1 MNEKLKGLL
10 DRIVEFWKG
19 LTVKQRMLIISSAV
33 VVVITLIIL
42 STVLSRPDMVE
53 LIACENTKQAAEVV
67 DLLEGEDIIFD
78 SSDDGLVIRVEKK
91 KLSDAIWLLGSNNLQ
106 YAGYTI
112 DNVTEGMTATESDK
126 QKRYVVYMKGQ
137 LESLLENLEPV
148 KKAVVQLTIPEDDGT
163 LIAEKKEAYVGVT
176 LTLVEPIDADVAQ
189 SIARNVAADIGNES
203 TKNIHIMDNQGN
215 TLFDGTDESSISGSA
230 SSQLSA
236 KTKAEAQLNENVKRI
251 ILGTNIYDD
260 ATVVSNLEL
269 DFSQGTE
276 VTTEYSA
283 PDGQSQGLLDSEDY
297 YNSSAT
303 NGVAGVPGT
312 DSNNDDTYVLDTNG
326 YSSSDVEQYS
336 RDYALN
342 STISEIV
349 KSVGSVNYEN
359 SSLAITTTEYV
370 FYYEERLEEQGQLDN
385 ISFEEFQEQNS
396 ERVRVDVE
404 PEHVALVSRATGIAE
419 ENIQIVSYQVPYFVP
434 KETST
439 SVIMNNIIQ
448 IILLVLI
455 SALLLFVV
463 IKGTRPVVVEETE
476 PELSVE
482 ALLKTTKENQ
492 LEDIIESDGRS
503 EVRKMIDKFVDENP
517 EAVSALLRSWL
528 NQDWEE

>member
-1 MNEKLKGLL
+1 MNERLKGLL

-42 STVLSRPDMVE
+42 GTVLSRPDMVE
-53 LIACENTKQAAEVV
+53 LITCENTKQAAEVV
-67 DLLEGEDIIFD
+67 DLLEGEDINFD

-106 YAGYTI
+106 YTGYTI

-148 KKAVVQLTIPEDDGT
+148 KNAVVQLTIPEDDGT
-163 LIAEKKEAYVGVT
+163 LIAEKQEASAGVT

-189 SIARNVAADIGNES
+189 SIARNVAAALGNES
-203 TKNIHIMDNQGN
+203 TKSIHIMDNQGN
-215 TLFDGTDESSISGSA
+215 TLFDGADESSISGSA

-236 KTKAEAQLNENVKRI
+236 KTKAEAQMNENVKKI
-251 ILGTNIYDD
+251 ILGTNVYDD

-276 VTTEYSA
+276 KTTEYYA
-283 PDGQSQGLLDSEDY
+283 PDGQTNGMLDSEDY
-297 YNSSAT
+297 YTSSAT

-312 DSNNDDTYVLDTNG
+312 DNNDDDTYELETDG

-359 SSLAITTTEYV
+359 SSLGITTTEYI
-370 FYYEERLEEQGQLDN
+370 FYYEDRLEEQGALDD

-396 ERVRVDVE
+396 ERVSVDVD
-404 PEHVALVSRATGIAE
+404 PAHIALVSRATGIAE

-434 KETST
+434 KDTST
-439 SVIMNNIIQ
+439 SALMNNIIQ
-448 IILLVLI
+448 IILLILI

-492 LEDIIESDGRS
+492 LEDIEMDTRSD
-503 EVRKMIDKFVDENP
+503 VRKMIDKFVDENP

>member
-1 MNEKLKGLL
+1 MNERLKGLL

-19 LTVKQRMLIISSAV
+19 LTVKQRTLIISSVA

-42 STVLSRPDMVE
+42 GTVLSRPDMVE
-53 LIACENTKQAAEVV
+53 LITCENAAQASEVV
-67 DLLEGEDIIFD
+67 DLLKGENINFD

-91 KLSDAIWLLGSNNLQ
+91 NLSDAIWLLGSNNLQ
-106 YAGYTI
+106 YTGYTI

-137 LESLLENLEPV
+137 LEGLLENLEPV

-163 LIAEKKEAYVGVT
+163 LIAEKQEASAGIT
-176 LTLVEPIDADVAQ
+176 LTLTEPIDADIAQ
-189 SIARNVAADIGNES
+189 GIARNVAAALGNES

-215 TLFDGTDESSISGSA
+215 TLFDGADETSISGSA
-230 SSQLSA
+230 STQLSA
-236 KTKAEAQLNENVKRI
+236 KTKAEAQLNENVKKI
-251 ILGTNIYDD
+251 ILGTSVYDD
-260 ATVVSNLEL
+260 ATVVANLEL

-276 VTTEYSA
+276 TTTEYYP
-283 PDGQSQGLLDSEDY
+283 PDGQTNGMLDSEHY

-312 DSNNDDTYVLDTNG
+312 DNNDDDTYELENDG
-326 YSSSDVEQYS
+326 YSSSEVEEYT
-336 RDYALN
+336 RDYSPN
-342 STISEIV
+342 KKISEIL
-349 KSVGSVNYEN
+349 KSVGGVDYEK
-359 SSLAITTTEYV
+359 SSLGITTTEYV
-370 FYYEERLEEQGQLDN
+370 FYYEDRLEEQGLLDD

-396 ERVRVDVE
+396 ERVKVDVD
-404 PEHVALVSRATGIAE
+404 PAHITLVSRATGIAE

-434 KETST
+434 KDTST
-439 SVIMNNIIQ
+439 SALMNNIIQ

-492 LEDIIESDGRS
+492 LEDIEVDTRS

>member
-1 MNEKLKGLL
+1 MKERLKGLL

-42 STVLSRPDMVE
+42 GTVLSRPDMVE
-53 LIACENTKQAAEVV
+53 LITCENAAQASEVV
-67 DLLEGEDIIFD
+67 DLLKGENINFD

-91 KLSDAIWLLGSNNLQ
+91 NLSDAIWLLGSNNLQ
-106 YAGYTI
+106 YTGYTI
-112 DNVTEGMTATESDK
+112 ENVTEGMTATESDK
-126 QKRYVVYMKGQ
+126 QKKYVVYMKGQ
-137 LESLLENLEPV
+137 LESFLENLEPV
-148 KKAVVQLTIPEDDGT
+148 KSAVVQLTIPEDDGT
-163 LIAEKKEAYVGVT
+163 LIAEKKEASVGVT

-189 SIARNVAADIGNES
+189 GIARNVAAALGNES

-215 TLFDGTDESSISGSA
+215 TLFDGADESSMSGSA

-236 KTKAEAQLNENVKRI
+236 KTKAEAQLNETVKRI
-251 ILGTNIYDD
+251 ILGTNVYDD
-260 ATVVSNLEL
+260 ATVAANLEL

-276 VTTEYSA
+276 KTTEYYP
-283 PDGQSQGLLDSEDY
+283 PDGQTNGMLDSEDY
-297 YNSSAT
+297 YTSSAT

-312 DSNNDDTYVLDTNG
+312 DNNDDDTYELQTDG

-336 RDYALN
+336 RNYALN

-359 SSLAITTTEYV
+359 SSLAITATEYV
-370 FYYEERLEEQGQLDN
+370 FYYEDRLEEQGLLDD

-396 ERVRVDVE
+396 EKVKVDVD
-404 PEHVALVSRATGIAE
+404 PAHITLVSRATGIAE

-434 KETST
+434 KDTST
-439 SVIMNNIIQ
+439 SALMNNIIQ

-492 LEDIIESDGRS
+492 LEDIEVDTRS

>member
-1 MNEKLKGLL
+1 MNERLKGLL

-19 LTVKQRMLIISSAV
+19 LTVKQRMLIISSAMV
-33 VVVITLIIL
+33 VVVTLIIL
-42 STVLSRPDMVE
+42 GTVLSRPDMVE
-53 LIACENTKQAAEVV
+53 LITCENTKQAAEVV
-67 DLLEGEDIIFD
+67 DLLEGEGITYDA
-78 SSDDGLVIRVEKK
+78 SDDGLIIRVEKK
-91 KLSDAIWLLGSNNLQ
+91 NLSDAIWLLGSNNLQ
-106 YAGYTI
+106 STVYSI

-126 QKRYVVYMKGQ
+126 QKKHVVYLEGQ
-137 LESLLENLEPV
+137 LEIVLENLEPV
-148 KKAVVQLTIPEDDGT
+148 KDAIVRLTIPEDDGT
-163 LIAEKKEAYVGVT
+163 LIAEKQEASAGVT
-176 LTLVEPIDADVAQ
+176 LTLVEPIDAEIAQ
-189 SIARNVAADIGNES
+189 GIARNVAAALGNES

-215 TLFDGTDESSISGSA
+215 TLFDGTDETSISGSA
-230 SSQLSA
+230 STQLSA

-276 VTTEYSA
+276 TTTEYYA
-283 PDGQSQGLLDSEDY
+283 PDGQSQGLLDSESY
-297 YNSSAT
+297 HNSSAV

-312 DSNNDDTYVLDTNG
+312 DNNDDDTYELQNDG
-326 YSSSDVEQYS
+326 YSSSEVEEYQK
-336 RDYALN
+336 DYKPN
-342 STISEIV
+342 STISEII
-349 KSVGSVNYEN
+349 KSVGSVDYEN

-370 FYYEERLEEQGQLDN
+370 FYYEDRLEEQGLLDD

-396 ERVRVDVE
+396 ERIRADVD
-404 PEHVALVSRATGIAE
+404 PDHVTLVSRATGIAE

-434 KETST
+434 KEAS
-439 SVIMNNIIQ
+439 SNALMNNIIQ
-448 IILLVLI
+448 IILLILI

-482 ALLKTTKENQ
+482 ALLKTTKEKQ
-492 LEDIIESDGRS
+492 DLEEIEVDARS
-503 EVRKMIDKFVDENP
+503 EVLKTIDKFVDENP